1 MQTRSAMTCLFYG
14 RCRFE
19 FVLGQLSRGPRS
31 PVIQHEDVLAKQ
43 FQILHDDLAL
53 ALAEEVAIH
62 VFVSPC
68 AANVTSLRWTSTTWR
83 RSSDTS
89 HLPVHMVRFKWV

>member
-1 MQTRSAMTCLFYG
+1 M
-14 RCRFE
+14 
-19 FVLGQLSRGPRS
+19 
-31 PVIQHEDVLAKQ
+31 IQHEDVLAKQ

-53 ALAEEVAIH
+53 ALALALVEEVAIH